1 MFSRTFSSNTKEN
14 KDSDVTT
21 TSNKENKNT
30 SITTNNKSNKLSV
43 GGGGGG
49 EVGGGGC
56 WLFYGYSD
64 LLLPLKG
71 NGLLTCASKN
81 CGGSPEYD

>member
-43 GGGGGG
+43 GEEGGGRWGGGG
-49 EVGGGGC
+49 VA
-56 WLFYGYSD
+56 GYFMGIPICSSHC
-64 LLLPLKG
+64 KV
-71 NGLLTCASKN
+71 TV
-81 CGGSPEYD
+81 Y

>member
-43 GGGGGG
+43 GEEGG
-49 EVGGGGC
+49 EVGGG
-56 WLFYGYSD
+56 
-64 LLLPLKG
+64 LLVILWVFRFAPP
-71 NGLLTCASKN
+71 TVR
-81 CGGSPEYD
+81 